1 MKATLENFIKE
12 VEDQIIRFKLWL
24 FYISEDERETAEQV
38 LVVIEALE
46 LLHKTIKERTNSSQ
60 GD

>member
-12 VEDQIIRFKLWL
+12 VEDQIMRFQLWL
-24 FYISEDERETAEQV
+24 FYVSEDEIAKQIQ
-38 LVVIEALE
+38 VVIEALE
-46 LLHKTIKERTNSSQ
+46 LLHKTIKERLNPSQ